1 MKILCIWKS
10 YVFVFLC
17 ITKRVNIAIEFNK
30 YKDILFYKEV
40 IRHKMR
46 RIRSKNIKNGTYEL
60 NKTSLSCFDDKRY
73 ILDDGIYTLA
83 YFHKDLK
90 N

>member
-1 MKILCIWKS
+1 
-10 YVFVFLC
+10 
-17 ITKRVNIAIEFNK
+17 
-30 YKDILFYKEV
+30 
-40 IRHKMR
+40 MR
-46 RIRSKNIKNGTYEL
+46 RIQSKNIKNGTYEL

-83 YFHKDLK
+83 YFDKDLK